1 MRFRSIILSVSL
13 SLLLLATQQLGIA
26 HAIDHP
32 GDVAQHQSQDEQVP
46 NGSVCHLCLA
56 FAAFNSALPGPAQT
70 FCACAQG
77 HLVAPTDQVVQP
89 TLTFLRLFDSRAP
102 PEFPNT

>member
-1 MRFRSIILSVSL
+1 MRLRSVILSLSL

-32 GDVAQHQSQDEQVP
+32 GKIAQHQSQDEQVP
-46 NGSVCHLCLA
+46 NGSVCDLCLA
-56 FAAFNSALPGPAQT
+56 FAAVGSALPGSTQT
-70 FCACAQG
+70 LCACAQD
-77 HLVAPTDQVVQP
+77 HLVTLSDRVVYP
-89 TLTFLRLFDSRAP
+89 TLPFLRLFDSRAP